1 MTKLRVGGI
10 KTEMKIRDV
19 ITYALRET
27 LADPTAY
34 GNGIIKERCSVIVK
48 IETDEGI
55 VGWGES
61 MCHGTQPPEP
71 ARITIDSW
79 LKPLLIGRDPFDV
92 EVLWEEMYN
101 LTRQVGQGGIAVNAM
116 SGVDIALWDIIGKAV
131 QKPVHKLIGG
141 AFRTE
146 IQPYATG
153 FYRKENFTYQDSIDE
168 AKMYLEDGFKAFKL
182 VIGFDVKDDIKFVH
196 TVREAVGDDVLMMV
210 DANCAYNAGTARR
223 VLLET
228 EDAKLNFFEEPLP
241 PEDLE
246 GYKELKTLTSTYI
259 AAGENVFGKIGFR
272 HWISGHVLDILQPE
286 LCSCGGIT
294 EMKKV
299 AAMAQAYNTM
309 VIPHVW
315 GSGIGQAASLQY
327 IASLPPTPLCLNPM
341 EPMIEFDKSEH
352 PFRND
357 LVYGRVRMENGM
369 VKVPDGPGIGVEVNE
384 EVLKRFSVD

>member
-153 FYRKENFTYQDSIDE
+153 FYRN
-168 AKMYLEDGFKAFKL
+168 
-182 VIGFDVKDDIKFVH
+182 
-196 TVREAVGDDVLMMV
+196 
-210 DANCAYNAGTARR
+210 
-223 VLLET
+223 
-228 EDAKLNFFEEPLP
+228 
-241 PEDLE
+241 
-246 GYKELKTLTSTYI
+246 I

-384 EVLKRFSVD
+384 EALKRFSVD